1 MRRLTPELYALSA
14 FDGTIAGGDTLETRE
29 LDFNLSRRSAIVI
42 NQITGQM
49 NVGPAVAADH
59 FTSVVQELD
68 LDPDNLDV
76 WQGSPTPDAIE
87 YDSSRLYRQI
97 MAVIVSIVA
106 TSSLAVTQYGILEKD
121 WHNVPIEMRPIS
133 ITNLRHHV
141 NAVSGPASADS
152 YHAELHIYYAIYEL
166 SLDELGIINA
176 SRR

>member
-1 MRRLTPELYALSA
+1 MRRLTPELYAISA
-14 FDGTIAGGDTLETRE
+14 FDGTIAAGDTLETRE
-29 LDFNLSRRSAIVI
+29 LNFNLSRRSAIVI
-42 NQITGQM
+42 NQVTGQM

-59 FTSVVQELD
+59 YTSVVQELD
-68 LDPDNLDV
+68 LDPDNVDV
-76 WQGSPTPDAIE
+76 WEGSPTPDAVE
-87 YDSSRLYRQI
+87 YDSSRMYRQL

-106 TSSLAVTQYGILEKD
+106 NASLGVTQYGILEKD

-133 ITNLRHHV
+133 ITNMRHHV

-166 SLDELGIINA
+166 SLDELGILNA

>member
-1 MRRLTPELYALSA
+1 MRRLTPELFCLSA
-14 FDGTIAGGDTLETRE
+14 FDGVIAGGDTLETRP

-42 NQITGQM
+42 NQIVGQM
-49 NVGPAVAADH
+49 HIGPAVAADH
-59 FTSVVQELD
+59 FSSMCQELD
-68 LDPDNLDV
+68 VAPDNV
-76 WQGSPTPDAIE
+76 NIWEGTPTPDAIQ
-87 YDSSRLYRQI
+87 YDSSRVFRQLN
-97 MAVIVSIVA
+97 ALWVSIVA
-106 TSSLAVTQYGILEKD
+106 TVSMAGVFNWELTKD

-133 ITNLRHHV
+133 ITNMRHHV